1 MQSRTS
7 RDPQPTN
14 AGVRALASGNGIVNA
29 TVAVLLEWSPETPER
44 ITLSLFGYP
53 FMSNQS
59 YELQAGPCR
68 GAMNMPGVEYTASEE
83 IKVASSTNGQTFTI
97 LVPLLAPVVI
107 DNEEDDELVTITV
120 RMPAEGVREFLNS
133 TR

>member
-59 YELQAGPCR
+59 YELQAVPRRHEHAGRGVHRQRGDQGRLQHQRADLHDPGPAPRTRRDRQR
-68 GAMNMPGVEYTASEE
+68 GERRAR
-83 IKVASSTNGQTFTI
+83 
-97 LVPLLAPVVI
+97 
-107 DNEEDDELVTITV
+107 DDH
-120 RMPAEGVREFLNS
+120 RPHARRGGEGVPQLHPAR
-133 TR
+133 